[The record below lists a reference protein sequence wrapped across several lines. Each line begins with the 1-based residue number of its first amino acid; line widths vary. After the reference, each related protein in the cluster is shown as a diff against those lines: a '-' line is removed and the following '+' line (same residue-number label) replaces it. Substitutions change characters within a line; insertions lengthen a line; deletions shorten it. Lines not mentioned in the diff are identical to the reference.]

1 MYSLQASR
9 CLNNLLSTSST
20 NKKTIY
26 MSGIMPKRTTLTDR
40 FRRVST
46 NEIFRRSSK
55 AEAQPEPLPE
65 YDEERPTP
73 IRSKTVPEPLPSQS
87 TESSL
92 LALPTEIHAEILSYT
107 DYASL
112 CAFRLASRTTH
123 HLLSAGDIVR
133 AWIAFHI
140 DDHRLFLHPPPSP
153 PTFAYVVEQRRREVT
168 VTRTAFVL
176 VEYIEHEILRHTL
189 RRARIEVDMYRQG
202 LFGLVSQCHV
212 DGCCFSETFVSGKMR
227 VSALDPRK
235 WSCCG

>member
-1 MYSLQASR
+1 
-9 CLNNLLSTSST
+9 
-20 NKKTIY
+20 
-26 MSGIMPKRTTLTDR
+26 MPKRSTLTDR

-65 YDEERPTP
+65 YDEERPVP
-73 IRSKTVPEPLPSQS
+73 IRSRTVPEPLPSRS
-87 TESSL
+87 TGPSL

-107 DYASL
+107 DYSSL

-133 AWIAFHI
+133 SWIAFHI
-140 DDHRLFLHPPPSP
+140 DDYRLFLHPSPSP
-153 PTFAYVVEQRRREVT
+153 PTFTYVIEQQRREVA
-168 VTRTAFVL
+168 VTQTAYVL

-202 LFGLVSQCHV
+202 LFGLVSQCYE
-212 DGCCFSETFVSGKMR
+212 DGCPISEMPLWARPNDVP
-227 VSALDPRK
+227 LPPRGGDAFRLGYTRCP
-235 WSCCG
+235 SD